1 MSGLGF
7 KVGSLLL
14 RTVAKP
20 IANAIKR
27 QAKEHEGVKK
37 VCMSIAQTVHE
48 TDIKLRMRLL
58 GETKIKVRP
67 LNEKAA
73 LDLMGNIIS
82 EGFLFLVAGSLIIYE
97 VKSRKLASDQRSS
110 FAEDIDALRVEL
122 TRVASKMDAIDS
134 KLDHVVYDDQLSP
147 KLLKPHKILPPP
159 PVVEETPASA

>member
-1 MSGLGF
+1 MGA
-7 KVGSLLL
+7 LLL
-14 RTVAKP
+14 RTIAKP

-37 VCMSIAQTVHE
+37 ACISIAQTVHE

-58 GETKIKVRP
+58 GETRIKIRP

-82 EGFLFLVAGSLIIYE
+82 EGFLFFVAGSLIVYE

-110 FAEDIDALRVEL
+110 IAEDIESLRAEL
-122 TRVASKMDAIDS
+122 NKIASKMDVMDS
-134 KLDHVVYDDQLSP
+134 KLTHVVYDDQISP
-147 KLLKPHKILPPP
+147 KLLKPHKITPPP
-159 PVVEETPASA
+159 SPVPQETSVVK